1 MKRNIERKLFL
12 IGSIWNIINAF
23 ITVFGYSMWVR
34 SEGISHLRTIPT
46 NELEVNGNLV
56 DSLFTVSVTYGLLL
70 FVIGFINF
78 FIIKTIEDGK
88 IQKKIIIWSGILVM
102 FSLITL
108 DVISLLSYLMMFVV
122 YQSKN
127 KAIRLVNV

>member
-1 MKRNIERKLFL
+1 
-12 IGSIWNIINAF
+12 
-23 ITVFGYSMWVR
+23 MWVR

>member
-12 IGSIWNIINAF
+12 AGSIWNIINAF
-23 ITVFGYSMWVR
+23 ITVFAYSMWVR
-34 SEGISHLRTIPT
+34 SEGISYLRTIPT
-46 NELEVNGNLV
+46 NVVEVNGNLV

-78 FIIKTIEDGK
+78 FIIKKIEDGK
-88 IQKKIIIWSGILVM
+88 IQKKIILWTGALIFL
-102 FSLITL
+102 SLLTL
-108 DVISLLSYLMMFVV
+108 DIISLLCYLIMFVV

-127 KAIRLVNV
+127 KAIRLAEA